1 MQLLLAED
9 DLKMSQMLKRGFAEE
24 GYVLFPVPDGEQ
36 ALQWALTGN
45 FDLILLDV
53 MLPILDGFEV
63 ARRYRRQGGETPILM
78 LTARDGTR
86 EQIEG
91 LDAGADDYLTKPFL
105 FDILLARVR
114 ALTRRHGSPAERTLS
129 AGACELHPSS
139 REVFVGGAAIHLT
152 KTEFDLLALL
162 LGNTGHVIR
171 RETLIETVWGPGK
184 KVEDNTLDTFVRQL
198 RCKLRGHNLI
208 ETVRG
213 VGYMIR
219 RSGS

>member
-9 DLKMSQMLKRGFAEE
+9 EPKMSEMLKRGFAEE
-24 GYVLFPVPDGEQ
+24 GYVVFPVSDGEQ

-45 FDLILLDV
+45 FDLILLDA
-53 MLPILDGFEV
+53 MLPLLDGFDV

-78 LTARDGTR
+78 LTARDGAR
-86 EQIEG
+86 DQIEG

-105 FDILLARVR
+105 FDVLLARVR
-114 ALTRRHGSPAERTLS
+114 ALTRRHASAAERTLS
-129 AGACELHPSS
+129 AGACELRLAS
-139 REVFVGGAAIHLT
+139 REVLVGGAAIHLT

-162 LGNTGHVIR
+162 LGNAGHVIR
-171 RETLIETVWGPGK
+171 RDTLIETVWGLGR

-198 RCKLRGHNLI
+198 RGKLRGHSLI

-219 RSGS
+219 RPGS